1 MALSVPDQV
10 TSINTT
16 IHLDSS
22 GDLRLQVGPEQQNY
36 IVCSKTMER
45 TSTVW
50 KKMLSGGFAESKP
63 MNTNTEWVVTL
74 PEDMPKPMLIVLN
87 IIHSRFSLVPEKLTV
102 LELYHILVLTEKYA
116 ITEMTRPWARQWM
129 SCVRNTNNP
138 LLMWIAWGLGDATM
152 FVVTADMLV
161 MRCTVDTDGRLVTPK
176 GWYLDDARFD
186 AFRPHGILGSTT
198 MRLDYNRVLTPV
210 ANTRSRSHC
219 RPSLA
224 AAYDYP
230 LAA

>member
-1 MALSVPDQV
+1 
-10 TSINTT
+10 
-16 IHLDSS
+16 
-22 GDLRLQVGPEQQNY
+22 
-36 IVCSKTMER
+36 
-45 TSTVW
+45 
-50 KKMLSGGFAESKP
+50 
-63 MNTNTEWVVTL
+63 
-74 PEDMPKPMLIVLN
+74 
-87 IIHSRFSLVPEKLTV
+87 
-102 LELYHILVLTEKYA
+102 LELYHILVLTEKYD

-186 AFRPHGILGSTT
+186 ALRPHDILGSTT